1 MNVKENVKNVDVWI
15 RGLFIVVFG
24 VIFYFL
30 CALIL
35 LVVIFQF
42 LMRVVT
48 GSLNQNIYHL
58 SESLSQYAFQILNYI
73 TFQSEVR
80 PYPFSA
86 CRGDW
91 RPIRSSRERRRCRE
105 AARRR
110 RRLGRDKTE
119 PGCRWS

>member
-30 CALIL
+30 LIIIS

-42 LMRVVT
+42 VMRILT
-48 GSLNQNIYHL
+48 GNLNQNIFTL
-58 SESLSQYAFQILNYI
+58 SEGLCLYAFQILNYV
-73 TFQSEVR
+73 TFRSEER

-86 CRGDW
+86 WPKGSQKVMAEET
-91 RPIRSSRERRRCRE
+91 PVVQNE
-105 AARRR
+105 
-110 RRLGRDKTE
+110 DKTE
-119 PGCRWS
+119 